1 MNIYNVGV
9 EALVHLFGV
18 DDLVHFLE
26 VGVDLP
32 TLQSTRLH
40 NTPIIIKM
48 KVSYLESKN
57 SKIQKI
63 LNRNIQK

>member
-9 EALVHLFGV
+9 EALVHLFG

-32 TLQSTRLH
+32 TLHSTRLH

-57 SKIQKI
+57 SKMQKM
-63 LNRNIQK
+63 